1 MMLYP
6 MIWRT
11 ELSVSFDGLFILQ
24 HWQEFALAVW
34 VTLKI
39 GLVAIAGATLVGLL
53 NAIVLRYANKPVR
66 LLIHGYTEV
75 ARNTPLL
82 IQLFVIYFG
91 LPEFGI
97 RLSGEVSAWI
107 AMIFLGGAYL
117 TEIFRSGLQAVAES
131 QLESARAL
139 GLSRWQQLRY
149 VLIPQAWSISLP
161 ALFAS
166 YIFLL
171 KETTVVSAVAVPEI
185 LYATTN
191 YIALYYKT
199 YEMLALMTLLYVA
212 IFVPLSLAL
221 HRLEKRVQHAQFG
234 Y

>member
-1 MMLYP
+1 M
-6 MIWRT
+6 
-11 ELSVSFDGLFILQ
+11 SFDWGFIVE
-24 HWQEFALAVW
+24 HWLEFAIALG

-39 GLVAIAGATLVGLL
+39 GVIAIMGATLVGVL
-53 NAIVLRYANKPVR
+53 NAVLLRYSVRPVR
-66 LLIHGYTEV
+66 ILIHTYTEV

-82 IQLFVIYFG
+82 IQLFVVYFG

-97 RLSGEVSAWI
+97 RLSGETSAWI

-117 TEIFRSGLQAVAES
+117 TEIFRAGLQAVAES

-139 GLSRWQQLRY
+139 GLSRWQKLRH
-149 VLIPQAWSISLP
+149 VLLPQAWSISLP

-212 IFVPLSLAL
+212 LFVPLSLAL